1 MRVINL
7 TENTPGAEGCGY
19 EHGLCFYIETEHH
32 RLLMDTGQ
40 TDLFA
45 RNAEQ
50 LGIDLTL
57 VDTVVISHGHYDH
70 GGGLLHFARINPG
83 AKIYIRASAFRPY
96 YSIDSS
102 GKPHYI
108 GLAEGI
114 RDLPGLVVIEDN
126 SESGPEGNPKDNP
139 EGNPEGSSGGSEE
152 EKEPGIYRID
162 EELSLFS
169 GIGMEHPIPSAN
181 ERLKVETEAGLVQDD
196 FRHEQCLVIREG
208 GRSVLLSGCAH
219 HGILNILDRY
229 RTLYGSD
236 PDVVFSGFHMMK
248 RHGYSGSDLQMIID
262 TALALKR
269 TDTIFFT
276 GHCTGQEPYEAMKKL
291 MGDRLR
297 YIHSG
302 DKVQVMKESE
312 KKAAERAAARKTEKK
327 RSSYMKSH
335 KFFAWATVACFLMT
349 MWTGYKK
356 K

>member
-70 GGGLLHFARINPG
+70 GGGLLHFAKINPD
-83 AKIYIRASAFRPY
+83 AKIYIRASAFGPY

-102 GKPHYI
+102 GRSHYI

-114 RDLPGLVVIEDN
+114 RDLPGLVIIEDD
-126 SESGPEGNPKDNP
+126 SEGSPD
-139 EGNPEGSSGGSEE
+139 GSSGGGGK

-169 GIGMEHPIPSAN
+169 GIGMEHP
-181 ERLKVETEAGLVQDD
+181 AG
-196 FRHEQCLVIREG
+196 
-208 GRSVLLSGCAH
+208 
-219 HGILNILDRY
+219 
-229 RTLYGSD
+229 
-236 PDVVFSGFHMMK
+236 
-248 RHGYSGSDLQMIID
+248 
-262 TALALKR
+262 
-269 TDTIFFT
+269 
-276 GHCTGQEPYEAMKKL
+276 
-291 MGDRLR
+291 
-297 YIHSG
+297 
-302 DKVQVMKESE
+302 
-312 KKAAERAAARKTEKK
+312 
-327 RSSYMKSH
+327 
-335 KFFAWATVACFLMT
+335 
-349 MWTGYKK
+349 
-356 K
+356 

>member
-83 AKIYIRASAFRPY
+83 AKIYIRASAFGPY

-114 RDLPGLVVIEDN
+114 RDLPGLVVLEDDLV
-126 SESGPEGNPKDNP
+126 PEAVGKKRNP
-139 EGNPEGSSGGSEE
+139 
-152 EKEPGIYRID
+152 
-162 EELSLFS
+162 
-169 GIGMEHPIPSAN
+169 A
-181 ERLKVETEAGLVQDD
+181 
-196 FRHEQCLVIREG
+196 
-208 GRSVLLSGCAH
+208 
-219 HGILNILDRY
+219 
-229 RTLYGSD
+229 
-236 PDVVFSGFHMMK
+236 
-248 RHGYSGSDLQMIID
+248 
-262 TALALKR
+262 
-269 TDTIFFT
+269 FT
-276 GHCTGQEPYEAMKKL
+276 GSMRSCPSFPVSAWSIPFLRRMTG
-291 MGDRLR
+291 
-297 YIHSG
+297 
-302 DKVQVMKESE
+302 
-312 KKAAERAAARKTEKK
+312 
-327 RSSYMKSH
+327 
-335 KFFAWATVACFLMT
+335 
-349 MWTGYKK
+349 
-356 K
+356 

>member
-70 GGGLLHFARINPG
+70 GGGLLHFAKINPD
-83 AKIYIRASAFRPY
+83 AKIYIRASAFGPY

-102 GKPHYI
+102 GRSHYI

-114 RDLPGLVVIEDN
+114 RDLPGLVIIEDD
-126 SESGPEGNPKDNP
+126 SEGSPD
-139 EGNPEGSSGGSEE
+139 GSSGGSGK

-181 ERLKVETEAGLVQDD
+181 ERLKVETDAGLMQDD

-229 RTLYGSD
+229 RILYGGD

-262 TALALKR
+262 TALELNK
-269 TDTIFFT
+269 TNTIFFT

-302 DKVQVMKESE
+302 DKVQVMKASE
-312 KKAAERAAARKTEKK
+312 KKAAERAAARKTDQK

-349 MWTGYKK
+349 MWTGYKRK
-356 K
+356 

>member
-7 TENTPGAEGCGY
+7 TENTPGVEGCGY

-70 GGGLLHFARINPG
+70 GGGLLHFARINPV

-114 RDLPGLVVIEDN
+114 RDLPGLVVIED
-126 SESGPEGNPKDNP
+126 DL
-139 EGNPEGSSGGSEE
+139 GGSAE

-181 ERLKVETEAGLVQDD
+181 DRLKVETEAGLVQDD

-229 RTLYGSD
+229 RTLYGGS

-248 RHGYSGSDLQMIID
+248 RHGYSGSDLLMIID
-262 TALALKR
+262 TALALKQ

-302 DKVQVMKESE
+302 DKVLVMKESE
-312 KKAAERAAARKTEKK
+312 KKAAERAAALKTEKK